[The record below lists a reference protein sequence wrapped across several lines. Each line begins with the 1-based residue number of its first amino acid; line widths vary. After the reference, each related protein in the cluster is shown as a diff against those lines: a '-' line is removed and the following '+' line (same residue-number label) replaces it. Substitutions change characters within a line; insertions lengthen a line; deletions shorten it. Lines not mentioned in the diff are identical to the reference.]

1 MLSNSHFKARKPQ
14 ALKASGDIHT
24 NWLGTTGAFCLSPG
38 LVGASGGGS
47 TRHTT
52 HTCTDRVAHPRNI
65 LIAGLHYGVH
75 TMWRV
80 AVVGKHLVL
89 ETLAQCAAIA
99 VAYRCCRAPR
109 AAHSIVLASCQ
120 CDDLMLCEETQ
131 LTFSY
136 GGRIVSASSLFTSGQ
151 CSSDFSPASRLRVGR
166 RAQAGTAAMSDVRF
180 WGAICGQTH

>member
-1 MLSNSHFKARKPQ
+1 MAYTLC
-14 ALKASGDIHT
+14 G
-24 NWLGTTGAFCLSPG
+24 
-38 LVGASGGGS
+38 
-47 TRHTT
+47 
-52 HTCTDRVAHPRNI
+52 
-65 LIAGLHYGVH
+65 
-75 TMWRV
+75 V

-99 VAYRCCRAPR
+99 VARTDVAERRGPR
-109 AAHSIVLASCQ
+109 IVLASCQ